1 MWVLAEL
8 ITRAGGVDYREFL
21 RARVFEPLKLRD
33 LFVGLPDEEHSRVAE
48 VVAMGERMTT
58 EARAVSPVD
67 APVIDADD
75 LCSINEPEMR
85 RLGGPGGG
93 GIASAAGVALFFDGL
108 LADWRGDG
116 AGIWQRQ
123 TLEDAWTARQP
134 HLIDPMTHQPACR
147 SLGVVT
153 AGAEGKMWR
162 GFPENVSPRSFG
174 HMGAGGQI
182 AWADPETGLCFAY
195 CTNGAQQ
202 DAARQGARGFR
213 LSTLA
218 ASCVVG

>member
-1 MWVLAEL
+1 MSE
-8 ITRAGGVDYREFL
+8 
-21 RARVFEPLKLRD
+21 
-33 LFVGLPDEEHSRVAE
+33 
-48 VVAMGERMTT
+48 

-75 LCSINEPEMR
+75 LCSINQPENR
-85 RLGGPGGG
+85 RLSWPGGG
-93 GIASAAGVALFFDGL
+93 GIATAAAVALFFDGL

-116 AGIWQRQ
+116 AGIWQRK
-123 TLEDAWTARQP
+123 TLEDAWTPRQVD
-134 HLIDPMTHQPACR
+134 LIDPMTGQPAR
-147 SLGVVT
+147 RGLGVVT
-153 AGAEGKMWR
+153 AGAEGKIWR
-162 GFPENVSPRSFG
+162 GFPENVSSRSFG
-174 HMGAGGQI
+174 HMGAGGQV

-218 ASCVVG
+218 ASCVVD